1 MKIVIDASI
10 GVKWFSCK
18 DENNID
24 LALQIRDLK
33 LKNGIEVTV
42 PDLFFF
48 ETINALL
55 KKKGF
60 TNEIIHFSLETL
72 YRMDLNIIYPDK
84 EIIDNTID
92 IARKSKLTFYDS
104 LYIAAAVSRQAL
116 LITEDQEM
124 LQSSNSFSF
133 IRSLD
138 KFFLSGK

>member
-18 DENNID
+18 DEDNVD

-48 ETINALL
+48 ETMNALL
-55 KKKGF
+55 KKEGF

-72 YRMDLNIIYPDK
+72 YRMNLNIIYPDK
-84 EIIDNTID
+84 EIIGNTID

-104 LYIAAAVSRQAL
+104 LYIAVAMSRQAL

-124 LQSSNSFSF
+124 LQNNDSFSF
-133 IRSLD
+133 IKSPG
-138 KFFLSGK
+138 KFNF

>member
-1 MKIVIDASI
+1 MQMKIVIDASI

-18 DENNID
+18 DEDNVD

-48 ETINALL
+48 ETMNALL
-55 KKKGF
+55 KKEGF

-72 YRMDLNIIYPDK
+72 YRMNLNIIYPDK
-84 EIIDNTID
+84 EIIGNTID

-104 LYIAAAVSRQAL
+104 LYIAVAMSRQAL

-124 LQSSNSFSF
+124 LQNNDSFSF
-133 IRSLD
+133 IKSPG
-138 KFFLSGK
+138 KFNF

>member
-48 ETINALL
+48 ETMNALL

-138 KFFLSGK
+138 KFRF

>member
-1 MKIVIDASI
+1 MQMKIVIDASI

-18 DENNID
+18 DEDNVD

-33 LKNGIEVTV
+33 LKNGIEITV

-48 ETINALL
+48 ETMNALL
-55 KKKGF
+55 KKEGF

-72 YRMDLNIIYPDK
+72 YRMNLNIIYPDK
-84 EIIDNTID
+84 EIIGNTID

-104 LYIAAAVSRQAL
+104 LYIAVAMSRQAL

-124 LQSSNSFSF
+124 LQNNDSFSF
-133 IRSLD
+133 IKSPG
-138 KFFLSGK
+138 KFNF

>member
-1 MKIVIDASI
+1 MKIVLDASI

-18 DENNID
+18 EESNID

-33 LKNGIEVTV
+33 LKSEIEVTV

-48 ETINALL
+48 ETMNALL
-55 KKKGF
+55 KTKGF

-72 YRMDLNIIYPDK
+72 YRMNLNIIYPDK

-104 LYIAAAVSRQAL
+104 LYIATAMSRQAL

-133 IRSLD
+133 IESLG
-138 KFFLSGK
+138 KFSF

>member
-18 DENNID
+18 DEDNID

-33 LKNGIEVTV
+33 LKSEIEVTV

-48 ETINALL
+48 ETMNALL
-55 KKKGF
+55 KKKSF
-60 TNEIIHFSLETL
+60 TGEIIHFSLETL
-72 YRMDLNIIYPDK
+72 YRMNLNIIYPDK

-92 IARKSKLTFYDS
+92 IAGKSKLTFYDS
-104 LYIAAAVSRQAL
+104 LYIATAMSRQAL

-133 IRSLD
+133 IKSLG
-138 KFFLSGK
+138 KFSF

>member
-18 DENNID
+18 DEDNID
-24 LALQIRDLK
+24 LALQVRDLK
-33 LKNGIEVTV
+33 LKNEIEVTV

-48 ETINALL
+48 ETMNVLL

-104 LYIAAAVSRQAL
+104 LYIAVAMSRQAL

-133 IRSLD
+133 IRSPG
-138 KFFLSGK
+138 KFNF

>member
-18 DENNID
+18 DEDNID
-24 LALQIRDLK
+24 LALQIRNLK
-33 LKNGIEVTV
+33 LKNEIEVTV

-48 ETINALL
+48 ETMNALL
-55 KKKGF
+55 KKDGF

-72 YRMDLNIIYPDK
+72 YRMNLNIIYPDK
-84 EIIDNTID
+84 EIIGNTID

-104 LYIAAAVSRQAL
+104 LYIAVAMSRQAL

-124 LQSSNSFSF
+124 LQNNDSFSF
-133 IRSLD
+133 IKSPG
-138 KFFLSGK
+138 KFNF

>member
-1 MKIVIDASI
+1 MKIVLDASI

-18 DENNID
+18 DESNID

-33 LKNGIEVTV
+33 LKSEIEVTV

-48 ETINALL
+48 ETMNALL

-72 YRMDLNIIYPDK
+72 YRMNLNIIYPDK

-104 LYIAAAVSRQAL
+104 LYIATAMSRQAL

-133 IRSLD
+133 IESLG
-138 KFFLSGK
+138 KFSF

>member
-1 MKIVIDASI
+1 MKIVLDASI

-18 DENNID
+18 DESNID

-33 LKNGIEVTV
+33 LKSEIEVTV

-48 ETINALL
+48 ETMNALL

-60 TNEIIHFSLETL
+60 TNEIMHFSLETL
-72 YRMDLNIIYPDK
+72 YRMNLNIIYPDK

-104 LYIAAAVSRQAL
+104 LYIATAMSRQAL

-133 IRSLD
+133 IESLG
-138 KFFLSGK
+138 KFSF

>member
-18 DENNID
+18 DEDNVD

-33 LKNGIEVTV
+33 LKNGIEITV

-48 ETINALL
+48 ETMNALL
-55 KKKGF
+55 KKEGF

-72 YRMDLNIIYPDK
+72 YRMNLNIIYPDK
-84 EIIDNTID
+84 EIIGNTID

-104 LYIAAAVSRQAL
+104 LYIAVAMSRQAL

-124 LQSSNSFSF
+124 LQNNDSFSF
-133 IRSLD
+133 IKSPG
-138 KFFLSGK
+138 KFNF